1 MTLLDTQ
8 IPLETWLSV
17 PWEEFVKNLQII
29 AWAISPDGSSRCI
42 EVSQV
47 LT

>member
-1 MTLLDTQ
+1 MTLLEIQ

-29 AWAISPDGSSRCI
+29 A
-42 EVSQV
+42 
-47 LT
+47 